1 MNMRWYMTAAAGLL
15 CLGTQISAK
24 TPASDGAPTG
34 FRITKDDTIVHKAS
48 KTRFPLHLAGFT
60 RVLEKPFDL
69 AGHNVVVAYSQTING
84 QPVLARIA
92 LIQIVGMTP
101 KEHYLGIK
109 SMVGS
114 YVQGLSFTNVK
125 PQGEGPFTLP
135 GMKPESGYQGRFKA
149 MQKGHPYELSLST
162 VRLGKWDVRLTA
174 AYPAATALAARANI
188 QALVTA
194 LRQTG
199 PAHL

>member
-1 MNMRWYMTAAAGLL
+1 MRWYVTAAVGLL
-15 CLGTQISAK
+15 CLGTVVSAESPRMADV
-24 TPASDGAPTG
+24 PAG
-34 FRITKDDTIVHKAS
+34 FRIAKDDTIVHKAS
-48 KTRFPLHLAGFT
+48 RTQFPLHLAGFT

-69 AGHNVVVAYSQTING
+69 VGHNVVVAYRQTMGG
-84 QPVLARIA
+84 QPVVARIA

-109 SMVGS
+109 SMVGG
-114 YVQGLSFTNVK
+114 YFQDLSFTNVK
-125 PQGEGPFTLP
+125 PQGEGPFTMP
-135 GMKPESGYQGRFKA
+135 GMKPESGYQGRFRA